1 MKCPI
6 GCQMAPFLALGLVL
20 VPGLALADV
29 QVSLDQAKVLRLP
42 PNVATVVIGN
52 PLIADISV
60 QRAGIAIITGKTY
73 GVTNMIVLDAAGTTL
88 SDEQVVVRAPEQSI
102 VTVQRGMDRET
113 LSCSPQCEKTVK
125 VGDAQGNFDLI
136 TSQATNRAGLAQGQ
150 SPSK

>member
-1 MKCPI
+1 MKRPVGHIVAGLI
-6 GCQMAPFLALGLVL
+6 GLGLTV
-20 VPGLALADV
+20 VPSMAWAEV